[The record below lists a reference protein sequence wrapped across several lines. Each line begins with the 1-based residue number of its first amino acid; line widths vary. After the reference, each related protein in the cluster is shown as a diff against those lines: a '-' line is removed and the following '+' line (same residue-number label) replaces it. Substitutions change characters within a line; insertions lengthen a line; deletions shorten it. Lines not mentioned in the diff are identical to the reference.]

1 MGSYFKALLL
11 LIVLVALVTFGIKNS
26 DPVKLYY
33 YYNLNSMPIPTYGI
47 VYASI
52 LLGVFIGMLVGI
64 STRFGQRKKIKQLQ
78 KENRD
83 LKDKVGELEVEETA
97 EEETAVVEKEAQPDE
112 TQEIQDQP
120 EDKEEEKEADL

>member
-83 LKDKVGELEVEETA
+83 LKDKVGEPEVEETA
-97 EEETAVVEKEAQPDE
+97 IVEKEAQPDE